1 MHALLKGCLC
11 AALLALG
18 AMAGRCQSAPDVPRA
33 PDELPPARAA
43 IDGKRW
49 PEADTLL
56 RTYIAQ
62 HQTSSEAHYLLALTL
77 LNEHQPKESLAEYT
91 HAAHLAH
98 PSAAQFRYIALDYVL
113 LNDYADADTWMTH
126 SVEEDGNDAE
136 SLYML
141 GRIKYTENR
150 FSESI
155 EAFRKSLAIVPRSVK
170 AENNLG
176 LALDGLNQPEEAI
189 KAYRQAIAWQAGEA
203 HPSEQPY
210 INLGLLLTDRNQL
223 EEALAPLLQAE
234 ALAPK
239 DGRVHAAL
247 GKLYRRREELPQAQ
261 TELEQAVA
269 IKPNDA
275 GLHFELAQVYR
286 RRGMAE
292 QAKQELARVAELNGT
307 HSTDK

>member
-1 MHALLKGCLC
+1 MRGLLRRAVCTG
-11 AALLALG
+11 LLALST
-18 AMAGRCQSAPDVPRA
+18 AACRCQSAPDA
-33 PDELPPARAA
+33 PDELISARAA

-49 PEADTLL
+49 PEADKLL
-56 RTYIAQ
+56 QAYLAQ
-62 HQTSSEAHYLLALTL
+62 HQTSPEAHYLLALTL

-91 HAAHLAH
+91 HAAHLAQ

-113 LNDYADADTWMTH
+113 LNDYADADTWMTR
-126 SVEEDGNDAE
+126 SVEEDSNDGE
-136 SLYML
+136 SWYML

-155 EAFRKSLAIVPRSVK
+155 AAFRKSLAVMPRSVK

-176 LALDGLNQPEEAI
+176 LALEGLNQPEEAI
-189 KAYRQAIAWQAGEA
+189 KAYQQAIAWQAGDP
-203 HPSEQPY
+203 HPSEQPL

-223 EEALAPLLQAE
+223 EEALPLLVQAE

-247 GKLYRRREELPQAQ
+247 GKLYRRREDLPKAQA
-261 TELEQAVA
+261 ELEQAVA
-269 IKPNDA
+269 IKPTDS

-292 QAKQELARVAELNGT
+292 QAKQELACVAELNGT